1 MDDIGAENLPLLLA
15 DWGRPIATPAGSGLA
30 VVDRGSELSADRRHV
45 VSYIT
50 ITAPSALLEGLR
62 AGDAITVGGLAHT
75 VEQPPLSAADGAL
88 LMVRC
93 RVD

>member
-1 MDDIGAENLPLLLA
+1 MDDIGTEDLSLLLA
-15 DWGRPIATPAGSGLA
+15 DWGKPISTPSGSGLA
-30 VVDRGSELSADRRHV
+30 MVDAGSELSGDRRHV
-45 VSYIT
+45 VGYIT

-62 AGDAITVGGLAHT
+62 MGDAITVEGLAHT